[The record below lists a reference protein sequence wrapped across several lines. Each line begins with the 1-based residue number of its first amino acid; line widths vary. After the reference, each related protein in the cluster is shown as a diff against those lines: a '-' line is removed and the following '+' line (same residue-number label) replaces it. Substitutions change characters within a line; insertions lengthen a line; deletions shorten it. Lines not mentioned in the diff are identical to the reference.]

1 MKLKLLLIVS
11 FSVISWNTFQNDNFI
26 FQKGN
31 QKVTLEIEDGVQFLK
46 WNKKTKITIKTEN
59 IDNRKLSLSAPG
71 LRLLNGATDDKNES
85 TWEINAEK
93 KYVKNDTL
101 KLFISGRD
109 LKDSIWSHQF
119 KIVIKQ

>member
-93 KYVKNDTL
+93 NM
-101 KLFISGRD
+101 
-109 LKDSIWSHQF
+109 
-119 KIVIKQ
+119 